1 MALKFPDGFLWGT
14 ATASYQIEGA
24 VQADGRG
31 ESIWDRFAHTPG
43 KIENGDTGDTAC
55 DHYHRYPQDI
65 RLMTDLG
72 TSAYRFSIAWPRIL
86 PAGKGQI
93 NEAGLAFYDRLID
106 EICRA
111 GIVPFVTLYH
121 WDLPQALQDEGGW
134 LRRETADHYAHYV
147 DIVTRRLGDRIKDWI
162 TFNEP
167 FCIAELGHA
176 VGVHAPGR
184 VDTSFVEATHVSH
197 HVNLA
202 HGKAV
207 SAIRANVPAAR
218 VGIVLNMAPV
228 HAASDTEED
237 RAAAYRL
244 DGHTNRWYIDPLFKG
259 EYPADILALRGQA
272 VPDIQPGDMQLI
284 AAPLDF
290 LGINYYTRSIVRH
303 APDDLGY
310 LKLKYVR
317 PENAEFTEMD
327 WEVYPDGLRE
337 LLVRIHRDYQ
347 PKAMYVT
354 ENGCAL
360 PDVLDERGHVH
371 DPRRVAFLRSHFTAA
386 HQAIGEGVPLKGY
399 FIWTLMDNFEWSFGY
414 SKRFGVVYVDFP
426 SQRRLPKDSFHFYKE
441 VIRTNA
447 VAE

>member
-24 VQADGRG
+24 VHTDGRG
-31 ESIWDRFAHTPG
+31 ESIWDRFSHTPG
-43 KIENGDTGDTAC
+43 KIENGDTGDVAC
-55 DHYHRYPQDI
+55 DHYHRYAEDI
-65 RLMTDLG
+65 RLMADLG
-72 TSAYRFSIAWPRIL
+72 TPAYRLSIAWPRVL

-106 EICRA
+106 ELCKA

-134 LRRETADHYAHYV
+134 LRRETSDHYAHYV
-147 DIVTRRLGDRIKDWI
+147 DIVTRRLGDRVKNWI

-167 FCIAELGHA
+167 LCIADLGHA
-176 VGVHAPGR
+176 LGVHAPGH
-184 VDTSFVEATHVSH
+184 VDPSYAEAAHVSH
-197 HVNLA
+197 HVNLG

-207 SAIRANVPAAR
+207 SIIRANVPGAH
-218 VGIVLNMAPV
+218 VGIVLNMAPI

-237 RAAAYRL
+237 RAAARRF
-244 DGHTNRWYIDPLFKG
+244 DGVTNRWYADPLFKG

-290 LGINYYTRSIVRH
+290 LGINYYTRSLVQN
-303 APDDLGY
+303 APDAPGQ
-310 LKLKYVR
+310 LKLVR
-317 PENAEFTEMD
+317 PPNAEFTAMG

-337 LLVRIHRDYQ
+337 LLVRVHRDYQ
-347 PKAMYVT
+347 PKALYVT

-360 PDVLDERGHVH
+360 PDALDESGHVH
-371 DPRRVAFLRSHFTAA
+371 DPRRIAYLRSHFAAA
-386 HQAIGEGVPLKGY
+386 HRAIREGVPLKGY
-399 FIWTLMDNFEWSFGY
+399 FIWTLMDNFEWAYGY
-414 SKRFGVVYVDFP
+414 SKRFGIAYVDFP
-426 SQRRLPKDSFHFYKE
+426 SQRRIPKDSFHFYQG

-447 VAE
+447 VPE